1 MNGLL
6 YIVCRAWAGGW
17 RQRRKQK
24 HQAALTAVSAVYL
37 FPLFPEFLGR
47 NIWSN
52 F

>member
-6 YIVCRAWAGGW
+6 FLLGAGLGGW
-17 RQRRKQK
+17 KQSRKQK
-24 HQAALTAVSAVYL
+24 HQAALTAVSAVDL

>member
-1 MNGLL
+1 MMNGLL
-6 YIVCRAWAGGW
+6 FAVPGLGGW

-37 FPLFPEFLGR
+37 FPVLPEFLGR